1 MEITA
6 EKRHST
12 VRRGAAGL
20 AVAVALATTI
30 TATAGSSAVAATPTT
45 VTVAADTTPTAATDT
60 STSVVTAAN
69 TSTTATVATTAGA
82 ATAAPPAV
90 PYGFGDCPA
99 IPAGVDA
106 ARWKCEVL
114 TATGSLTL
122 GSRTVP
128 ELAPMTLTHAEGP
141 LPDGSDGQV
150 WGALRSASTP
160 VPGGLLGTGTPGHGP
175 LLPLALRPEYGGRSD
190 FYSTGNSLGLFT
202 LRFRAL
208 SPLLPHGCV
217 IGGDAPVELRLR
229 RAGDSEWESQ
239 DPPVIRFDAYDDTF
253 TAPAAVGCGPLGRLV
268 DDRLG
273 LPRTAGN
280 AITLSAR
287 YTFRTYDRLPAR

>member
-6 EKRHST
+6 GKRPSA

-20 AVAVALATTI
+20 ALAAALATTI
-30 TATAGSSAVAATPTT
+30 TATAGSHADAATPTTT
-45 VTVAADTTPTAATDT
+45 VTVAADAVPASAAG
-60 STSVVTAAN
+60 
-69 TSTTATVATTAGA
+69 VATTADIA
-82 ATAAPPAV
+82 AGEPPVV
-90 PYGFGDCPA
+90 PYDFGDCPD

-122 GSRTVP
+122 GSRRVP
-128 ELAPMTLTHAEGP
+128 ELAPMTVTHAEGP
-141 LPDGSDGQV
+141 LPDGTDGQV
-150 WGALRSASTP
+150 WGALRSTSTS
-160 VPGGLLGTGTPGHGP
+160 VPGGLLGTGTTGHGP
-175 LLPLALRPEYGGRSD
+175 LPALALRPEYGGRSD
-190 FYSTGNSLGLFT
+190 FYSTGNNMGLFT
-202 LRFRAL
+202 LRFRVL

-217 IGGDAPVELRLR
+217 IGGDTPVELRLR
-229 RAGDSEWESQ
+229 RAGDSEWVSQ

-253 TAPAAVGCGPLGRLV
+253 TAPAPVGCGPLGRLV

-273 LPRTAGN
+273 LPRATGN